1 MAEHETSSREELRD
15 VPWHTRSAEDA
26 LSELDTDLERGLT
39 QQEAE
44 QRLER
49 YGPNTIERREAEPWW
64 RVLLGQFLDP
74 LIYILLI
81 AAAVSFAFQEHVDAI
96 VILVVVLLNAAI
108 GFSQEWRARRAIESL
123 QEMTAPKAVVVRDGE
138 EEEIDGDG
146 VVPGDIVI
154 LKAGG
159 SVPADVRLAR
169 ARDLRLDESAL
180 TGESQPVAK
189 EEGAVEDEHAV
200 PGDQVGMAFSG
211 TTVVRGRGRGVV
223 VRTGDASEL
232 GQIAE
237 AAHSVGE
244 VKTPV
249 QEKMEQLAKL
259 IGIAIAVLAVIVVV
273 GGALLG
279 MPLEEIVRTAVA
291 LTVGAIPEALP
302 IVLTVTLAVGVQ
314 RMAKRNAIMRSLP
327 AVETLGSTTVVASDK
342 TGTLTVNRMTVS
354 VAWAGG
360 ERHRFG
366 RRDDEAGDGDERQ
379 RDERQRDERQRDE
392 VDEAAEGDEVGTES
406 ERAGED
412 DETASDLEHVAEDV
426 AEGRTDPLAMAL
438 LAGLLANESESL
450 PDDEDGGGG
459 DPTETALLESAV
471 RAGLELD
478 EIRESH
484 RQVDIIPFESDRQFM
499 ATINETPAG
508 RRVFLKGSPE
518 AVLEHCSRG
527 LGADGEEGELDTDAI
542 REASDALADEGFR
555 VLGMAYG
562 DTDAES
568 FDGDDPGS
576 DLVFAGLQGL
586 EDPVRPE
593 AVDAVAKAKKAGIR
607 VLMLTGDHARTA
619 RAIATQ
625 LGFGEDARVE
635 EGRNLETLSDEEIDE
650 LVREVDVY
658 ARVSPQHKLKLVE
671 ALKEQGHVVGVTGD
685 GVNDAP
691 ALRAAHIGIAM
702 GKIGTDAAREASQMV
717 LADDNFASITNAVEE
732 GRVVFANVRKVTYFL
747 LSTGIG
753 LVLTIL
759 SSLFGPWPL
768 PYFAAQVLWINLVT
782 NGLQDVALAFEGG
795 EPGLLDEPPRDPE
808 EGVLN
813 AFVLWRL
820 AWVGLLIAVG
830 TMGVFWW
837 MLQQDASLELARS
850 VAMTQMVMFQFF
862 HVLNARSLYQ
872 SFLKIPLRN
881 NRFLFIAM
889 VLALLAHLGA
899 LHLPFM
905 QAIFE
910 TVPLEWGHWLMVIAV
925 GATIIVAAEID
936 KVFIRRRRAHLGG
949 EQSDGERDDDRG
961 RGERAEDRRAQRD
974 EDEDA
979 NAHDADR

>member
-1 MAEHETSSREELRD
+1 MRE
-15 VPWHTRSAEDA
+15 VAWHTRAADDV
-26 LSELDTDLERGLT
+26 LRELETDLERGLT

-44 QRLER
+44 RRLER
-49 YGPNTIERREAEPWW
+49 YGPNAIQRRESDPWW

-81 AAAVSFAFQEHVDAI
+81 AAAVSLAFQEQIDAI
-96 VILVVVLLNAAI
+96 VILVVVVLNAAI
-108 GFSQEWRARRAIESL
+108 GFTQEWRARRAIEAL
-123 QEMTAPKAVVVRDGE
+123 QEMTAPKATVVRDGE
-138 EEEIDGDG
+138 EREIDGDG
-146 VVPGDIVI
+146 VVPGDVVI
-154 LKAGG
+154 LTAGG
-159 SVPADVRLAR
+159 SVPADVRIAR
-169 ARDLRLDESAL
+169 ARDLRVDESAL
-180 TGESQPVAK
+180 TGESHPVQKA
-189 EEGAVEDEHAV
+189 EDAVEDEHAV
-200 PGDQVGMAFSG
+200 PGDQIGMSFAG

-237 AAHSVGE
+237 AAHAVGE

-259 IGIAIAVLAVIVVV
+259 IGYAIAILAVIVVA

-279 MPLEEIVRTAVA
+279 MPLDEIVRTAVA

-327 AVETLGSTTVVASDK
+327 AVETLGSTTVVGSDK

-354 VAWAGG
+354 MVWAGG

-366 RRDDEAGDGDERQ
+366 RRVGGSGEDGRRAEDDDAADDERAAGDAGAADA
-379 RDERQRDERQRDE
+379 DAASSD
-392 VDEAAEGDEVGTES
+392 VDVDVSEA
-406 ERAGED
+406 
-412 DETASDLEHVAEDV
+412 V
-426 AEGRTDPLAMAL
+426 AEGRTAPLAMTL
-438 LAGLLANESESL
+438 LAGLLANEAESL
-450 PDDEDGGGG
+450 PDEEDGVG
-459 DPTETALLESAV
+459 DPTETALLEAAV
-471 RAGLELD
+471 AAGLELG

-484 RQVDIIPFESDRQFM
+484 RQIDIIPFESDRQFM
-499 ATINETPAG
+499 ATINETPSG
-508 RRVFLKGSPE
+508 RRIFLKGSPE
-518 AVLEHCSRG
+518 AVLEHCARV
-527 LGADGEEGELDTDAI
+527 LGPDGETHDLDADEG
-542 REASDALADEGFR
+542 REAANALADDGYR

-562 DTDAES
+562 DTDSDS

-576 DLVFAGLQGL
+576 ELVFAGLQGL

-593 AVDAVAKAKKAGIR
+593 AVEAVAHAKQAGIR

-619 RAIATQ
+619 RAIASQ

-635 EGRNLETLSDEEIDE
+635 EGRNLERLSDEGIDE

-671 ALKEQGHVVGVTGD
+671 ALKRQGHVVGVTGD

-717 LADDNFASITNAVEE
+717 LADDNFASITNAIEE

-759 SSLFGPWPL
+759 SSLFAPWPL

-795 EPGLLDEPPRDPE
+795 EPGLLEEPPRDPD

-813 AFVLWRL
+813 RFVLWRL

-830 TMGVFWW
+830 TLGVFWW

-862 HVLNARSLYQ
+862 HVLNARSLHQ
-872 SFLKIPLRN
+872 SFVKVPLRS
-881 NRFLFIAM
+881 NRFLFVAM
-889 VLALLAHLGA
+889 ALALLAHVAA

-905 QAIFE
+905 QALFD
-910 TVPLEWGHWLMVIAV
+910 TVPLSWEHWLLVVAV
-925 GATIIVAAEID
+925 GSTILVAAEID
-936 KVFIRRRRAHLGG
+936 KVFIRRRRAQRDAHRTDA
-949 EQSDGERDDDRG
+949 ERDGESDRLPSERGG
-961 RGERAEDRRAQRD
+961 R
-974 EDEDA
+974 
-979 NAHDADR
+979 